1 VCSCRPLQSLAN
13 SRLLRLTP
21 RHSHGAHLERA
32 WERCRRLLFG
42 ARSTLRCVAG
52 RLAFPA
58 SSLALPPS
66 RLAPDGGGPSRSSA
80 PRRRPTGIAASGSS
94 THSSAPLRSTFPLP
108 GPAHTGLLSWGRTGR
123 PGFPGRL
130 APSPLRRL
138 CTFLR
143 RTVARS
149 LPATSRGPS
158 LSASGCHPEVS
169 FRPRGFSPPR
179 RFSPR
184 YGAQAC
190 CILLPTLGFV
200 PFHPTSRSQP
210 RSPRRDHPSKDDPNR
225 SWYSGHPEPWPPW
238 RSSLLTPSRRHHC

>member
-1 VCSCRPLQSLAN
+1 MAADLRGLPHRVVDQPALLPADRRPTLRLPFGAP
-13 SRLLRLTP
+13 SRCPDRLTP
-21 RHSHGAHLERA
+21 
-32 WERCRRLLFG
+32 
-42 ARSTLRCVAG
+42 
-52 RLAFPA
+52 A
-58 SSLALPPS
+58 SSPGVGPVARVSPDAWPS
-66 RLAPDGGGPSRSSA
+66 RPSVS
-80 PRRRPTGIAASGSS
+80 
-94 THSSAPLRSTFPLP
+94 F
-108 GPAHTGLLSWGRTGR
+108 
-123 PGFPGRL
+123 
-130 APSPLRRL
+130 APSCEGPMRVHSRLWAEAHDLR
-138 CTFLR
+138 
-143 RTVARS
+143 
-149 LPATSRGPS
+149 
-158 LSASGCHPEVS
+158 LSDANPKVL